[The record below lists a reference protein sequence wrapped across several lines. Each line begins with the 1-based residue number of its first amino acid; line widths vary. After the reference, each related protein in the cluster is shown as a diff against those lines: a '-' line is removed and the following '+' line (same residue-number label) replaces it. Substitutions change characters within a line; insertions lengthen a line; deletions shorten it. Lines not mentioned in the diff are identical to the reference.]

1 MIHSVIEYDRLRSY
15 GMKASYSE
23 ERNGERQM
31 KYCEKCKKETDTE
44 ENKCPICNEELVEIL
59 NDEDA
64 ATIVATTTFLM

>member
-1 MIHSVIEYDRLRSY
+1 
-15 GMKASYSE
+15 
-23 ERNGERQM
+23 M